1 MSSQLDEFL
10 ARRSSLTKRQIELLL
25 LQISLQ
31 NAPSE
36 SESGAKIVGVTKGAY
51 YRVLSQAKSNIDQ
64 ALYTVLLCSR
74 MGALRMEDLRRLLD
88 MMGRVPTDVAEVESE
103 QVQQLVEALLKR
115 IVML

>member
-10 ARRSSLTKRQIELLL
+10 ATRSSLTKRQIELLL

-31 NAPSE
+31 NAAPE
-36 SESGAKIVGVTKGAY
+36 SESGARISGVTKGAY

-64 ALYTVLLCSR
+64 ALYTILFCSR
-74 MGALRMEDLRRLLD
+74 AGVLRMDDLRRLLD
-88 MMGRVPTDVAEVESE
+88 MASKVPPDVAQVESQ